1 MRGHEAGG
9 RSRATLVRD
18 KEKSGRTQICN
29 LGSALS
35 PANQEPPT
43 IDWSL
48 APRASRSGTSTVLYS
63 SAHPAAR
70 STGLQ
75 YRPQPDLLHR
85 QDVHSPHSTRPCA
98 STRRALR
105 AILRGRDAAG
115 SRSSKT
121 AASLSSSSLETRLT
135 RTVDPYT
142 ACRVTGETPKQQNA
156 CPLRMPTLSSPVTLL
171 LRSPNRFVLLSNCS
185 FIRHFVLRPSTR
197 LGCTMPRHRSSHCKP
212 PTSHVSTS
220 FRLWAAARPA

>member
-1 MRGHEAGG
+1 VPLWSGTK
-9 RSRATLVRD
+9 RSRDGRRSATW
-18 KEKSGRTQICN
+18 GRLCRQQIRSHQRST
-29 LGSALS
+29 GA
-35 PANQEPPT
+35 
-43 IDWSL
+43 WH
-48 APRASRSGTSTVLYS
+48 RARADRAHLQYS

-70 STGLQ
+70 STRLQ

-85 QDVHSPHSTRPCA
+85 QDVHPSHSTRPSA
-98 STRRALR
+98 STRRALG